1 MQLVGELS
9 NIVVTIL
16 KPQNSKSW
24 LVDTGSFIT
33 DVPPEKKHSNI
44 SNYLKS
50 FYFTA

>member
-1 MQLVGELS
+1 MVLS
-9 NIVVTIL
+9 HFKWVMRENNPL
-16 KPQNSKSW
+16 PPF
-24 LVDTGSFIT
+24 LT